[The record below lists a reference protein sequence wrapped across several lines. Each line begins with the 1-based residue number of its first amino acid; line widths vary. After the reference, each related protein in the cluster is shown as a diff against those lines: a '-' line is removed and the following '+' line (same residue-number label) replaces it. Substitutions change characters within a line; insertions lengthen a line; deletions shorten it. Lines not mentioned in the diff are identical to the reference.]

1 MVVRMERRMEM
12 VALSLHSILQSLN
25 KEVIIR
31 TITII
36 INSSSNLSNRLTI
49 DMRKLKPKLNA
60 VTIEDD

>member
-12 VALSLHSILQSLN
+12 VALSLHLILQSLN